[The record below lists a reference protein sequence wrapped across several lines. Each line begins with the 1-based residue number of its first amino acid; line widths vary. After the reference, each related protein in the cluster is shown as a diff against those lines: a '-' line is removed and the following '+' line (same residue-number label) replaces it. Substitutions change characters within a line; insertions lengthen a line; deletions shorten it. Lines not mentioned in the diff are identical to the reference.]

1 MKRGGDS
8 LEATIELLADETAVK
23 RIHDADADI
32 AAGRGTTAEE
42 MDELMKR
49 CRQRERR
56 DT

>member
-49 CRQRERR
+49 RRQRERR